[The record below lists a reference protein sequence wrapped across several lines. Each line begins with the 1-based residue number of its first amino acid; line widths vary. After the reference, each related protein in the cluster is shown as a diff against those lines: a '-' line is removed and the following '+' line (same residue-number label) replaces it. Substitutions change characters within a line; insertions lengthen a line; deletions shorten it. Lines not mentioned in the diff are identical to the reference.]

1 MCLSISNVYEVVVTM
16 NMYDLRD
23 IESEVDKIK
32 DWLTW
37 SKIGDKFIY
46 YRGFLAGD
54 MKEEDPKVVRLA
66 IRIQEVVNELY
77 ENKTVT
83 LTQRKVDEESYEYIA
98 IRT

>member
-1 MCLSISNVYEVVVTM
+1 M
-16 NMYDLRD
+16 NMHDLRD
-23 IESEVDKIK
+23 IESEVDKIR
-32 DWLTW
+32 DWLEW

-66 IRIQEVVNELY
+66 KRIQEVVNELY
-77 ENKTVT
+77 ENKEVT

-98 IRT
+98 IKT

>member
-1 MCLSISNVYEVVVTM
+1 M
-16 NMYDLRD
+16 NDLRD

-37 SKIGDKFIY
+37 SNIGDKFIY

-66 IRIQEVVNELY
+66 KRIQEVVNELY
-77 ENKTVT
+77 ETKEVT
-83 LTQRKVDEESYEYIA
+83 LTQKKVDEESYEYIA

>member
-1 MCLSISNVYEVVVTM
+1 M
-16 NMYDLRD
+16 NDLRD
-23 IESEVDKIK
+23 IDREVEKIK

-37 SKIGDKFIY
+37 SNIGDKFIY
-46 YRGFLAGD
+46 YQGFLAGD

-66 IRIQEVVNELY
+66 KRIQEVVNELY
-77 ENKTVT
+77 ETKEVT

>member
-1 MCLSISNVYEVVVTM
+1 M
-16 NMYDLRD
+16 NDLRA

-66 IRIQEVVNELY
+66 RRIQEVVNELY
-77 ENKTVT
+77 ETKEVT
-83 LTQRKVDEESYEYIA
+83 LTQRKVDEENYEYIA

>member
-1 MCLSISNVYEVVVTM
+1 M
-16 NMYDLRD
+16 NDLRD
-23 IESEVDKIK
+23 IESEVEKIK

-37 SKIGDKFIY
+37 SNIGDKFIY

-66 IRIQEVVNELY
+66 KRIQEVVNELY
-77 ENKTVT
+77 ETKEVT

>member
-1 MCLSISNVYEVVVTM
+1 M
-16 NMYDLRD
+16 NDLRD
-23 IESEVDKIK
+23 IESEVEKIK

-37 SKIGDKFIY
+37 SKQGDKFIY

-66 IRIQEVVNELY
+66 KRIQEVVNELY
-77 ENKTVT
+77 ETKEVT

-98 IRT
+98 IRTSPCAC

>member
-1 MCLSISNVYEVVVTM
+1 
-16 NMYDLRD
+16 MYDLRD

-32 DWLTW
+32 DWLEW

-77 ENKTVT
+77 ETKTVT

>member
-1 MCLSISNVYEVVVTM
+1 M
-16 NMYDLRD
+16 NDLRD
-23 IESEVDKIK
+23 IESEVEKIK

-37 SKIGDKFIY
+37 SNIGDKFIY

-66 IRIQEVVNELY
+66 KRIQEVVNELY
-77 ENKTVT
+77 ETGTVT

-98 IRT
+98 IKT

>member
-1 MCLSISNVYEVVVTM
+1 M
-16 NMYDLRD
+16 NMNDLRA

-66 IRIQEVVNELY
+66 RRIQEVVNELY
-77 ENKTVT
+77 ETKEVT
-83 LTQRKVDEESYEYIA
+83 LTQRKVDEENYEYIA

>member
-1 MCLSISNVYEVVVTM
+1 M
-16 NMYDLRD
+16 NDLRD
-23 IESEVDKIK
+23 IDREVEKIK

-37 SKIGDKFIY
+37 SNIGDKFIY
-46 YRGFLAGD
+46 YHGFLAGD

-66 IRIQEVVNELY
+66 KRIQEVVNELY
-77 ENKTVT
+77 ETKEVT